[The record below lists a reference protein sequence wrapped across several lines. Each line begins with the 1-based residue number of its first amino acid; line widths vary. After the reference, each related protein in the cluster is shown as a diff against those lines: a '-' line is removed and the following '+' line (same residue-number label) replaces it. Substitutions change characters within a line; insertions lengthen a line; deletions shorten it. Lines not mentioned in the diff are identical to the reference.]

1 MATERWE
8 LANLRSNF
16 EPGTTAWAVRRA
28 QWKALGLSD
37 EDLLK
42 PKIAVV
48 NTSSELSIC
57 FSHLDD
63 ISRIVKRAI
72 REAGGVAFEVRT
84 TAPSDFITCAA
95 RAGRYIL
102 PSRDLVVNDIEISV
116 EGPLLDGMVC
126 LSSCDKT
133 TPAHLMAAARLNI
146 PTVIVPCGY
155 QSCGVFKGEPLDVED
170 VFESAGLVST
180 GAIDVETMGAMC
192 DVAITSPGVCAGMGT
207 ANSMHMMAEALGMAP
222 LGSTPIAAIGPN
234 MDALAVDA
242 GTRIVSMVEH
252 DIRPLSILTPAAF
265 ANAIAVALA
274 LSTSIN
280 VLRHLQAVAEE
291 GNVDVNV
298 YDLIDELGP
307 RVPMLCAVKPNGPN
321 SIIDLEDAGGTAA
334 IMKQLLGLLDTS
346 VITVSGKKLGALLD
360 EVPAEPVAPIGSLSA
375 PVAAGP
381 SLMILRGSLAPDGSI
396 VKVGAAPARSSVFRG
411 PAKVFQSQEDALD
424 ALSDGA
430 IKEGQVVVLRGLG
443 ARGGPGVASA
453 SWFVAAIQGAGFG
466 DRIAVV
472 TDGQLSGLNRGFVVG
487 QVMPEAA
494 DGGPLALV
502 QDGDSIEIDLA
513 NRRVDLDI
521 DAATFEA
528 RRQAMPEFE
537 PTEKKG
543 WLGIYQRLVQPLSKG
558 GILRP

>member
-1 MATERWE
+1 MKERRKLPE
-8 LANLRSNF
+8 LRSNL

-63 ISRIVKRAI
+63 ISVIVKQAI

-84 TAPSDFITCAA
+84 VAPSDFVTCAA

-102 PSRDLVVNDIEISV
+102 PSRDLLVNDIEVSV

-155 QSCGVFKGEPLDVED
+155 QGCGEFEGEPIDVED
-170 VFESAGLVST
+170 VFESAG
-180 GAIDVETMGAMC
+180 
-192 DVAITSPGVCAGMGT
+192 MGT
-207 ANSMHMMAEALGMAP
+207 ANSMHVMAEALGMAP
-222 LGSTPIAAIGPN
+222 PGSTPIAAIGPR
-234 MDALAVDA
+234 MDALAADA
-242 GTRIVSMVEH
+242 EARIVRMIEQ
-252 DIRPLSILTPAAF
+252 DIRPLSILTPEAF
-265 ANAIAVALA
+265 ANAMAVALA

-291 GNVDVNV
+291 GAVDVNV
-298 YDLIDELGP
+298 YDLIDRLGP
-307 RVPMLCAVKPNGPN
+307 RVPVLCAVKPNGPK
-321 SIIDLEDAGGTAA
+321 SIIDLENAGGTAA
-334 IMKQLLGLLDTS
+334 VLKQLESVLNTRAKTISGEPMADLLA
-346 VITVSGKKLGALLD
+346 VIP
-360 EVPAEPVAPIGSLSA
+360 EA
-375 PVAAGP
+375 PVMPLASLEAPVSPGP

-396 VKVGAAPARSSVFRG
+396 VKVGAAPARSDAFRG
-411 PAKVFQSQEDALD
+411 PANVYESQEEALD
-424 ALSDGA
+424 ALSNGGIEA
-430 IKEGQVVVLRGLG
+430 GQVVILRGLG
-443 ARGGPGVASA
+443 SRGGPGVASA
-453 SWFVAAIQGAGFG
+453 SWFVAAMQGAGLG
-466 DRIAVV
+466 DKIAVV

-494 DGGPLALV
+494 RGGPLALV
-502 QDGDSIEIDLA
+502 QTGDPIVIDLA
-513 NRRVDLDI
+513 SRRIDLAI
-521 DAATFEA
+521 DGATFEA
-528 RRQAMPEFE
+528 RRAALPDFE
-537 PTEKKG
+537 MTETKG
-543 WLGIYQRLVQPLSKG
+543 WLGIYQRLVQPLARG
-558 GILRP
+558 GVLRP

>member
-1 MATERWE
+1 MKERRKLPE
-8 LANLRSNF
+8 LRSNL

-63 ISRIVKRAI
+63 ISVIVKQAI

-84 TAPSDFITCAA
+84 VAPSDFVTCAA

-102 PSRDLVVNDIEISV
+102 PSRDLLVNDIEVSV

-155 QSCGVFKGEPLDVED
+155 QGCGEFEGEPIDVED
-170 VFESAGLVST
+170 VFESAGMVST
-180 GAIDVETMGAMC
+180 GAIDIETMGGMC
-192 DVAITSPGVCAGMGT
+192 DAAITTPGVCAGMGT
-207 ANSMHMMAEALGMAP
+207 ANSMHVMAEALGMAP
-222 LGSTPIAAIGPN
+222 PGSTPIAAIGPR
-234 MDALAVDA
+234 MDALAADA
-242 GTRIVSMVEH
+242 EARIVRMIEQ
-252 DIRPLSILTPAAF
+252 DIRPLSILTPEAF
-265 ANAIAVALA
+265 ANAMAVALA

-291 GNVDVNV
+291 GAVDVNV
-298 YDLIDELGP
+298 YDLIDRLGP
-307 RVPMLCAVKPNGPN
+307 RVPVLCAVKPNGPK
-321 SIIDLEDAGGTAA
+321 SIIDLENAGGTAA
-334 IMKQLLGLLDTS
+334 VLKQLESVLNTRAKTISGEPMADLLA
-346 VITVSGKKLGALLD
+346 VIP
-360 EVPAEPVAPIGSLSA
+360 EA
-375 PVAAGP
+375 PVMPLASLEAPVSPGP

-396 VKVGAAPARSSVFRG
+396 VKVGAAPARSDAFRG
-411 PAKVFQSQEDALD
+411 PANVYESQEEALD
-424 ALSDGA
+424 ALSNGGIEA
-430 IKEGQVVVLRGLG
+430 GQVVILRGLG
-443 ARGGPGVASA
+443 SRGGPGVASA
-453 SWFVAAIQGAGFG
+453 SWFVAAMQGAGLG
-466 DRIAVV
+466 DKIAVV

-494 DGGPLALV
+494 RGGPLALV
-502 QDGDSIEIDLA
+502 QTGDPIVIDLA
-513 NRRVDLDI
+513 SRRIDLAI
-521 DAATFEA
+521 DGATFEA
-528 RRQAMPEFE
+528 RRAALPDFE
-537 PTEKKG
+537 MTETKG
-543 WLGIYQRLVQPLSKG
+543 WLGIYQRLVQPLARG
-558 GILRP
+558 GVLRP